1 MPTLAT
7 NKKALFDYDLL
18 DEFEGGLVLTGA
30 EVKSAKKGSVN
41 LQGAYLTL
49 HNNELWLRGAHI
61 GKYAPA
67 GEQKGYDPTHDRKV
81 LVRKEQIKKILGK
94 KESQGLTI
102 VPINVYTKGALVKLS
117 FALARGKRKHE
128 KRESI
133 KKKDIEKHVRE
144 EMKKTKKLFIK

>member
-1 MPTLAT
+1 
-7 NKKALFDYDLL
+7 
-18 DEFEGGLVLTGA
+18 
-30 EVKSAKKGSVN
+30 
-41 LQGAYLTL
+41 
-49 HNNELWLRGAHI
+49 
-61 GKYAPA
+61 
-67 GEQKGYDPTHDRKV
+67 V